1 MAGEVII
8 LDIGGKTVGAGV
20 FGGRPRY
27 EPLAFFSEPVEG
39 SAAGSPA
46 IEPLRT
52 ALTALLEKMRAK
64 GYDGKAPA
72 RVLAG
77 LPGTILSIRIVELPF
92 EEKRKIAEALPFEL
106 GGMLH
111 VDVENTV
118 MGARAVGGGK
128 VMAVVVEKAVLREYL
143 AMLAGLG
150 LDPFWIGP
158 ATFSVTTLLAEL
170 YGAEGVKAYI
180 GPESLVVSENGRL
193 RFYKP
198 VRTLEGVKLGLA
210 YLEAEGISVD
220 SVYTT
225 GWDIGDIKSLLPQ
238 VKEAGELAALPGG
251 FPPEGAAIYGLSL
264 ELKKGLLD
272 ETVNFRSGEFAYTR
286 ERMER
291 RRGLRYTAAALA
303 VALVLLGGDIYL
315 RYLRYSAELQGYR
328 ETLRSTYLQLFPE
341 ERAVTD
347 EVYSLQVKIKGLQE
361 ELAVLGGGPGVLDVL
376 NSLARAGADSHKVR
390 FTEVFVGGGR
400 VTAKGETGSFEGADY
415 LKETY
420 LKDPLFK
427 DVRLSD
433 VKAAPGGGVVFSITI
448 TLGGETDGVQ
458 GHLQNGA

>member
-251 FPPEGAAIYGLSL
+251 FPPE
-264 ELKKGLLD
+264 K
-272 ETVNFRSGEFAYTR
+272 
-286 ERMER
+286 R
-291 RRGLRYTAAALA
+291 RY
-303 VALVLLGGDIYL
+303 Y
-315 RYLRYSAELQGYR
+315 
-328 ETLRSTYLQLFPE
+328 
-341 ERAVTD
+341 
-347 EVYSLQVKIKGLQE
+347 
-361 ELAVLGGGPGVLDVL
+361 
-376 NSLARAGADSHKVR
+376 AGA
-390 FTEVFVGGGR
+390 T
-400 VTAKGETGSFEGADY
+400 
-415 LKETY
+415 
-420 LKDPLFK
+420 
-427 DVRLSD
+427 
-433 VKAAPGGGVVFSITI
+433 
-448 TLGGETDGVQ
+448 
-458 GHLQNGA
+458 